1 MPTCAE
7 MGRQAEPVRGGL
19 DSIYGA
25 LTEAL
30 ERVEDAHVRDA
41 VRELAEVVRDMEPLI
56 PW

>member
-1 MPTCAE
+1 